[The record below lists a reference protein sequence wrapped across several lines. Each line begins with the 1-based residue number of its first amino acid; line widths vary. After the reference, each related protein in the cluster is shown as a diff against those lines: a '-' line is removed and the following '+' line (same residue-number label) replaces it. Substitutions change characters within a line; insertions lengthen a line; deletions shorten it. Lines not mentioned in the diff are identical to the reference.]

1 MFCSSR
7 FCVVTRRL
15 LVLVRIL
22 AACVIG
28 VIILLVLRVVEAGAL
43 PKG

>member
-1 MFCSSR
+1 MFCCSR
-7 FCVVTRRL
+7 FCIVTRRL

-22 AACVIG
+22 LACVIG
-28 VIILLVLRVVEAGAL
+28 VVNSVVLRVVEAGAF